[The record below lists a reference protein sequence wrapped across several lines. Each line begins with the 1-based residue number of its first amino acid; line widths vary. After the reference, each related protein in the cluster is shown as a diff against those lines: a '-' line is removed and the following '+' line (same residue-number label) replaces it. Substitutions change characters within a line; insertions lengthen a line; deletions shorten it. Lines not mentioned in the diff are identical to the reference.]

1 METKFTWVNAYKEIA
16 NWLLTKENK
25 QPLLIET
32 LKGVGVELSSDLN
45 EKGEYFELNEI
56 DPFTFFAYIN
66 KYKKDSKRLEILKAI
81 HVKLGLQCELP
92 TDVMG
97 IPTSHPLKVWLFP
110 FKNIRNNNEIE
121 NLWKLFKQVVS
132 RGIDNILFQEVLRIR
147 SVGKGKLSIGLFYTD
162 PEYYLPLDS
171 KTVSYVRKHKLKYT
185 FNTIE
190 EYLSIS
196 DNAKKS
202 LALKPYEISYQA
214 WEHRESNDNITHE
227 DESAKIG
234 SIRTLLDVLDKLNE
248 DSYNETVAIFYR
260 GHSSSKFELKPS
272 IYRTKSLI
280 SNEDILFKDIIARSP
295 FEFKECDSTFEKL
308 VKMQHYSLP
317 TRLLDITSNPLVAL
331 FFACKDDSQEN
342 EDGRLYRFE
351 VKEREIKY
359 FDSDAV
365 SVVSN
370 ISRRPMSFSIKH
382 LKNEDNRDIVNGD
395 GMIQYLLHEIRSEKP
410 HFSAVIEKEH
420 IESVFCVKPKL
431 DNPRIIRQ
439 EGAFFI
445 FGIDDSK
452 MNPAHFD
459 YDCESYIISKSDKK
473 KILRQLDTLGIN
485 ESTLFPE
492 IEHVAKHL
500 REKY

>member
-1 METKFTWVNAYKEIA
+1 MGTKFTWIKTYNEIA
-16 NWLLTKENK
+16 KWLLTKETE
-25 QPLLIET
+25 QSLLIEI
-32 LKGVGVELSSDLN
+32 LEDVGVELSSDIDG
-45 EKGEYFELNEI
+45 KGEYLDLNEI

-66 KYKKDSKRLEILKAI
+66 KYKKDSRRLEILRTI
-81 HVKLGLQCELP
+81 HAKLEFKCDKP
-92 TDVMG
+92 TDVVG

-110 FKNIRNNNEIE
+110 FKKFRTNNEIN
-121 NLWKLFKQVVS
+121 NLWKLFKQVVN
-132 RGIDNILFQEVLRIR
+132 RKIDNTLFQKVLSIR
-147 SVGKGKLSIGLFYTD
+147 SVGKGKLSIAFFYTD

-171 KTVSYVRKHKLKYT
+171 KTVSYIRRHKIKYT
-185 FNTIE
+185 FNTVE

-196 DNAKKS
+196 DNAKKN
-202 LALKPYEISYQA
+202 LKLKPYEISYQA
-214 WEHRESNDNITHE
+214 WEHRESIDNTYE
-227 DESAKIG
+227 EENVKIG

-248 DSYNETVAIFYR
+248 DSYNENVAIFYR

-295 FEFKECDSTFEKL
+295 YEFKECDSTFEKL

-351 VKEREIKY
+351 VKEREMKY

-370 ISRRPMSFSIKH
+370 ISRRPMSFSIEH
-382 LKNEDNRDIVNGD
+382 LNGEDDRDTVND
-395 GMIQYLLHEIRSEKP
+395 DDVIQYLLHEIRSEKP
-410 HFSAVIEKEH
+410 HFSAVIDKKHLEC
-420 IESVFCVKPKL
+420 VFCVKPKL

-445 FGIDDSK
+445 FGIDGNK
-452 MNPAHFD
+452 TKPAYFD
-459 YDCESYIISKSDKK
+459 YDHESYIISKSDKK
-473 KILRQLDTLGIN
+473 KILKQLDTLGIN

-492 IEHVAKHL
+492 IEHVARHL

>member
-1 METKFTWVNAYKEIA
+1 METKFTWVNTYKEIT
-16 NWLLTKENK
+16 NWLLTKETE
-25 QPLLIET
+25 QFLLIEI
-32 LKGVGVELSSDLN
+32 LKDVGVELSNDLN
-45 EKGEYFELNEI
+45 RKGEYFDLNEI
-56 DPFTFFAYIN
+56 DPFTFFSYIN
-66 KYKKDSKRLEILKAI
+66 KYKKDSRRLEILKTI
-81 HVKLGLQCELP
+81 HAKLGFECEEP
-92 TDVMG
+92 TDIVG

-110 FKNIRNNNEIE
+110 FEKFRTNNEIN
-121 NLWKLFKQVVS
+121 NLWKLFKQVVN
-132 RGIDNILFQEVLRIR
+132 RKIDNTLFQKVLSIR
-147 SVGKGKLSIGLFYTD
+147 SVGKGKLSISFFYTD

-171 KTVSYVRKHKLKYT
+171 KTISYIRRYKIKYT
-185 FNTIE
+185 FSTVD

-196 DNAKKS
+196 DSAKKN
-202 LALKPYEISYQA
+202 LKLMPYEISCQA
-214 WEHRESNDNITHE
+214 WVHRELIDSSYNDE
-227 DESAKIG
+227 YVKIG
-234 SIRTLLDVLDKLNE
+234 SIRTLLDVLDKFNE
-248 DSYNETVAIFYR
+248 DSYNENVAIFYR

-272 IYRTKSLI
+272 IYRTISLI

-351 VKEREIKY
+351 VKERDMKY

-370 ISRRPMSFSIKH
+370 ISRRPMPFSIEH
-382 LKNEDNRDIVNGD
+382 LKDEDDRDTVNDD
-395 GMIQYLLHEIRSEKP
+395 GVIQYLLHEIRSEKP
-410 HFSAVIEKEH
+410 HFSAVIDKKH
-420 IESVFCVKPKL
+420 IGSVFCVKPKL

-445 FGIDDSK
+445 FGIDGDK
-452 MNPAHFD
+452 TNPAYFD
-459 YDCESYIISKSDKK
+459 YDHESYIISKSDKK
-473 KILRQLDTLGIN
+473 KILRQLDALGIN

>member
-1 METKFTWVNAYKEIA
+1 METKFTWVNTYKEIA
-16 NWLLTKENK
+16 KWLLTKETE
-25 QPLLIET
+25 QSFLIET
-32 LKGVGVELSSDLN
+32 LKEAGVELSSDLN
-45 EKGEYFELNEI
+45 EKGEYFDLNEI
-56 DPFTFFAYIN
+56 DPFTFFAYLN
-66 KYKKDSKRLEILKAI
+66 KYKKDTRRLEVLKAI
-81 HVKLGLQCELP
+81 HAKLGLQSKEP

-110 FKNIRNNNEIE
+110 FKKYRTNNEI
-121 NLWKLFKQVVS
+121 NHLWKLFRQVVN
-132 RGIDNILFQEVLRIR
+132 RNIENTLFQKVLSIR
-147 SVGKGKLSIGLFYTD
+147 SVGNGKLSIVFFYTD

-171 KTVSYVRKHKLKYT
+171 KTISYLRKYKIKYT
-185 FNTIE
+185 FSTVE

-196 DNAKKS
+196 DNAKRNIK
-202 LALKPYEISYQA
+202 LLPYEIAYQA
-214 WEHRESNDNITHE
+214 WEQKESTDSA
-227 DESAKIG
+227 DEEENVKIG

-248 DSYNETVAIFYR
+248 DSYNENVAIFYR
-260 GHSSSKFELKPS
+260 GHSSSKFALKPS

-351 VKEREIKY
+351 VKERDVKY

-370 ISRRPMSFSIKH
+370 ISRRPMSFSITH
-382 LKNEDNRDIVNGD
+382 LKGKDDKKTVNND
-395 GMIQYLLHEIRSEKP
+395 GVIQYLLHEIRSEKP
-410 HFSAVIEKEH
+410 HFSAVIEKNH

-445 FGIDDSK
+445 FGIDGNK
-452 MNPAHFD
+452 TEPADFN
-459 YDCESYIISKSDKK
+459 YDHKSYLISKSDKK
-473 KILRQLDTLGIN
+473 KILKQLDTLGIN